1 MNKLVEIRLKKG
13 HSLQKAAEEMGV
25 SFMTVHCVEKGKQVP
40 RLRTLAKLSKY
51 YGLDPITIFQIVV
64 KERQKKSPFQKTS

>member
-13 HSLQKAAEEMGV
+13 HGLHKAAKEMGV

-40 RLRTLAKLSKY
+40 RLRTLEKLSKY

-64 KERQKKSPFQKTS
+64 KEHQKRAQKTS